1 MTDSSKTKTTGRRYF
16 GEILVTSGLIDQNT
30 LDKALEIQK
39 TQGKKLGQVLI
50 EMGVAD
56 DVEIAKTLSDQ
67 LSIPFIT
74 LRELDIP
81 KKVISLVPGE
91 LVKNYI
97 VIPIAKKQDKLTLVM
112 ANPLDFYAVDD
123 VRFATQ
129 LHVDV
134 AVAPEQEIILAIN
147 KYYPEA
153 NFLRTFGFNESDEK
167 NENDENATLTV
178 YADKKDSDEEK
189 TAVEDLRDLSDRP
202 PIVRFTNA
210 IIDDAIKLN
219 ASDIHIEPRRNSV
232 IIRYRIDGV
241 MREIM
246 KTERNVHLGI
256 VTRIKAISKMDI
268 SNRRV
273 PQDGK
278 LQVSRKNLL
287 YDLRI
292 STLPTAYGEKV
303 TIRLL
308 NVLGTPD
315 SVDELNFSKQALIDL
330 KDAISKPQGIVL
342 VTGPTG
348 SGKTTTLYT
357 CLKTLMTPEVNIVT
371 LENPIEYDVEGIN
384 QVEINPAA
392 GLTFAGGLR
401 SILRQDPDIILLGEI
416 RDEETAGIAF
426 NAAETGHLVLSTLH
440 TNSAF
445 VTISRLIDLGVD
457 PFNIG
462 SSLNAIIAQRLV
474 RRICMKCRQ
483 PDDVGDDLRQRLPAA
498 FRDRNIAKFWK
509 GTGCN
514 ACNFTGYSG
523 RVGISE
529 VLRVTSGIQKLIRR
543 NAPVHEIEVEAQAI
557 GFQTLSVDGI
567 GKAAS
572 GLTSIS
578 EIFRVAPPAVED
590 LVEGPGTTRQLTDE
604 IEANEQPVDELS
616 VPVAS
621 ITPRRILIAEDN
633 EFMLRLIQGIL
644 EGEGYVIITAQDGEE
659 ALKIALTAIPD
670 LVVTDYLMPKM
681 NGIEFIRKLRSKMAT
696 MYIPVII
703 LTIKDEV
710 DLEVEGIDAGAD
722 DFLVKPINSRKLV
735 SRVNRLLRKRF
746 DQ

>member
-1 MTDSSKTKTTGRRYF
+1 MADKNNTRSSGRRYI
-16 GEILVTSGLIDQNT
+16 GEILVASGLIDQET
-30 LDKALEIQK
+30 LAKALELQK
-39 TQGKKLGQVLI
+39 AQDKKLGQVLI
-50 EMGVAD
+50 DLGITD
-56 DVEIAKTLSDQ
+56 DVEIAKALAKQ
-67 LSIPFIT
+67 LTIPFI
-74 LRELDIP
+74 ELSELNIP
-81 KKVISLVPGE
+81 KEVISLVPEE

-97 VIPIAKKQDKLTLVM
+97 VIPVAKQQDKLTLVM

-129 LHVDV
+129 LHIEP
-134 AVAPEQEIILAIN
+134 AVAPEHGILLAIS
-147 KYYPEA
+147 KYYPA
-153 NFLRTFGFNESDEK
+153 TNVLKTFSVSEE
-167 NENDENATLTV
+167 DENVALTI
-178 YADKKDSDEEK
+178 YTGRKDHNDDQ
-189 TAVEDLRDLSDRP
+189 TAIEDLRDLSDRP

-219 ASDIHIEPRRNSV
+219 ASDIHIEPRRNAV

-246 KTERNVHLGI
+246 KTEKNVHLGI

-278 LQVSRKNLL
+278 LQVSRRKSL
-287 YDLRI
+287 YDLRV

-315 SVDELNFSKQALIDL
+315 SVAELNFSGQALTDL
-330 KDAISKPQGIVL
+330 KNAINQPQGIVL

-357 CLKTLMTPEVNIVT
+357 CLKTLMKPEVNIVT

-392 GLTFAGGLR
+392 GLSFAGGLR

-416 RDEETAGIAF
+416 RDEETAGVAF

-440 TNSAF
+440 TNSAL
-445 VTISRLIDLGVD
+445 VTISRLMDLGVD

-462 SSLNAIIAQRLV
+462 SSLNAIVAQRLV
-474 RRICMKCRQ
+474 RRICEKCKQ
-483 PDDVGDDLRQRLPAA
+483 PDDVGDDLRQRLPAV
-498 FRDRNIAKFWK
+498 FRDRELAKFWK
-509 GTGCN
+509 GAECN
-514 ACNFTGYSG
+514 ACSFTGYSG

-529 VLRVTSGIQKLIRR
+529 VLRITSGIQKLIRR
-543 NAPVHEIEVEAQAI
+543 NAPVHDIETEAQAR

-567 GKAAS
+567 AKATR

-590 LVEGPGTTRQLTDE
+590 LVEVSKTSAQMTDE
-604 IEANEQPVDELS
+604 IEAEEQPVDEIS

-621 ITPRRILIAEDN
+621 IVPRRILIAEDN

-644 EGEGYVIITAQDGEE
+644 EGEGYVTIATQDGDE
-659 ALKIALTAIPD
+659 ALRVALREIPD
-670 LVVTDYLMPKM
+670 LILTDYLMPKM
-681 NGIEFIRKLRSKMAT
+681 NGIEFIKKLRSKMAT
-696 MYIPVII
+696 SYIPVII

-722 DFLVKPINSRKLV
+722 DFLVKPINTRKLL
-735 SRVNRLLRKRF
+735 SRVSRLLRRRF

>member
-1 MTDSSKTKTTGRRYF
+1 MVSAKKTKTPGRRYL
-16 GEILVTSGLIDQNT
+16 GEILVKSGLIDQGT

-39 TQGKKLGQVLI
+39 SQGKKLGQVLI
-50 EMGVAD
+50 GMGVAD
-56 DVEIAKTLSDQ
+56 DVAIAKALADQ
-67 LSIPFIT
+67 LAIPLISLSET
-74 LRELDIP
+74 TIPGDI
-81 KKVISLVPGE
+81 ISLVPAE
-91 LVKNYI
+91 LVKIHN
-97 VIPIAKKQDKLTLVM
+97 VIPVSKKQSKLSLAM
-112 ANPLDFYAVDD
+112 ADPLDFYAVDD

-129 LHVDV
+129 LHIEPV
-134 AVAPEQEIILAIN
+134 VAPEHEIIFSIS
-147 KYYPEA
+147 KYYPET
-153 NFLRTFGFNESDEK
+153 NVLKTFSIDEKEDK
-167 NENDENATLTV
+167 NENDNAALTV
-178 YADKKDSDEEK
+178 YVARKGEEEE
-189 TAVEDLRDLSDRP
+189 TAIEDLRDLSDRP

-219 ASDIHIEPRRNSV
+219 ASDIHIEPRRNAV
-232 IIRYRIDGV
+232 IVRYRIDGV

-278 LQVSRKNLL
+278 LQVSRKKSL
-287 YDLRI
+287 YDLRV

-315 SVDELNFSKQALIDL
+315 SIEDLNFSKQALADL
-330 KDAISKPQGIVL
+330 KDAISQPQGIVL

-357 CLKTLMTPEVNIVT
+357 CLKTLMKPEVNIVT
-371 LENPIEYDVEGIN
+371 LENPIEYDIEGIN

-392 GLTFAGGLR
+392 GLTFASGLR

-416 RDEETAGIAF
+416 RDEETAGVAF
-426 NAAETGHLVLSTLH
+426 NAAETGRLVLATLH
-440 TNSAF
+440 TNSAL
-445 VTISRLIDLGVD
+445 VTISRLMDLGVD

-462 SSLNAIIAQRLV
+462 SSLNAVIAQRLV
-474 RRICMKCRQ
+474 RRICEKCRN
-483 PDDVGDDLRQRLPAA
+483 PDDIGDDLRKRLPEP
-498 FRDRNIAKFWK
+498 FRGRGNASFWK
-509 GTGCN
+509 GAGCN
-514 ACNFTGYSG
+514 SCGFTGYSG

-529 VLRVTSGIQKLIRR
+529 VLRVNTSIQKLIRR
-543 NAPVHEIEVEAQAI
+543 NAPVHEIEVEARSR

-567 GKAAS
+567 AKAAM

-578 EIFRVAPPAVED
+578 EIFRIAPPPVENMVED
-590 LVEGPGTTRQLTDE
+590 PGTGVQLVDE
-604 IEANEQPVDELS
+604 PGAEEQPAGDLS

-621 ITPRRILIAEDN
+621 ITPRRILIVEDN
-633 EFMLRLIQGIL
+633 EFMLRLIQGVL
-644 EGEGYVIITAQDGEE
+644 EGEGYITITAVDGEE
-659 ALKIALTAIPD
+659 ALRIALKEVPD
-670 LVVTDYLMPKM
+670 LIVTDYLMPEM
-681 NGIEFIRKLRSKMAT
+681 DGITLIRKLRSTMAT

-703 LTIKDEV
+703 LTIRDELE
-710 DLEVEGIDAGAD
+710 LEVQGIDAGAD
-722 DFLVKPINSRKLV
+722 DFLVKPINARKLV

-746 DQ
+746 DN